1 LSKDDLHGL
10 VLEVSIFNFKPK
22 DHLMEKSRPKEMEE
36 PSQED
41 IISLVN
47 SIFLVSDFTK
57 AEFSLEFKIEDT
69 DFKSKFEGLA
79 RKLEDMSYVCKLEE
93 TDDGIYVIVQ
103 KFTLRKQGKIMKSAW
118 TPRILFAIVIGFVMF
133 DGYYRTSF
141 TNSIVD
147 IGEPL
152 EMAVFYTLSVMG
164 ILGIHELG
172 HIVAAKIHGLKTTW
186 PYFLPGIPVY
196 GIPTFGAFIQSRGL
210 TINREILY
218 DVAIAGPIAGLI
230 VAIIVSIYGA
240 YTAPVLDQVIAD
252 ELFAQARLSD
262 WSLGEPLL
270 MTASLAMF
278 GKGELFGQVILMT
291 PFMFAAWIGFLI
303 TFLNLLPAWQL
314 DGGHM
319 ARTLMGSKLHRYAT
333 FGSIGILV
341 LLNYW
346 PMAILILIMSS
357 KNPSASPLDD
367 VSPLSRKRKLSY
379 IGIIGLAILC
389 APLPSNL
396 LPNLLS

>member
-1 LSKDDLHGL
+1 
-10 VLEVSIFNFKPK
+10 
-22 DHLMEKSRPKEMEE
+22 MEE
-36 PSQED
+36 PSQEE

-57 AEFSLEFKIEDT
+57 EEFSLEFKIEDS

-79 RKLEDMSYVCKLEE
+79 RKLEDMSYACKLEE
-93 TDDGIYVIVQ
+93 TDDGIFVIVQ
-103 KFTLRKQGKIMKSAW
+103 KFALRKQGKIMKSAW
-118 TPRILFAIVIGFVMF
+118 TPRILFAVVIGFVMF

-152 EMAVFYTLSVMG
+152 ETAAFYTLSVIG

-172 HIVAAKIHGLKTTW
+172 HIVAAKIHRLKTTW

-252 ELFAQARLSD
+252 ELFAQSRLSD

-319 ARTLMGSKLHRYAT
+319 ARTLMGPKLHRYAT

-379 IGIIGLAILC
+379 IGIVGLAILC
-389 APLPSNL
+389 APLPANF
-396 LPNLLS
+396 LPSLLS